1 MVGFLKK
8 GLGMRNQQWLING
21 DPRGRAL
28 LATDFKHTEVEVPA
42 LADGQ
47 ALVRTEYLGFDPAM
61 KGQLENIPG
70 YASNNNLGNVM
81 PGSGIGEVVDSNAKS
96 LPVGSKVMGRL
107 GWQQLATVTP
117 GEVQVVP
124 DDQHLRARLGPLG
137 TTGLT
142 AYFGL
147 LKTGRPEPG
156 DMLVVSGAAGAV
168 GSVVGQL
175 GKLMGCTTVGVAG
188 GAQKCEWLIS
198 DVGYDHAI
206 DYKNDAIKAQLKEC
220 CPKGIN
226 VFFDNVGGPILNDA
240 LGRIAPHARV
250 VICGG
255 ISRYEQAKLPPG
267 PTNYF
272 NIVFR
277 QATMEG
283 FLLRG
288 YEHEFEVARS
298 RIAGWIESG
307 QLVYKEDIQEGFDN
321 IPATLMRL
329 FSGQNFGKQLLK
341 L

>member
-1 MVGFLKK
+1 
-8 GLGMRNQQWLING
+8 MRNQQWLING

-28 LATDFKHTEVEVPA
+28 SADDFKYAETEVLA
-42 LADGQ
+42 LTDGQ

-81 PGSGIGEVVDSNAKS
+81 PGSGIGEVVESKS
-96 LPVGSKVMGRL
+96 IELPVGSKVMGRL
-107 GWQQLATVTP
+107 GWQEFARVAP

-168 GSVVGQL
+168 GSIVGQI

-188 GAQKCEWLIS
+188 GPQKCEWLIS
-198 DVGYDHAI
+198 DVGYNHAI
-206 DYKNDAIKAQLKEC
+206 DYKNDAIKARLKEL

-277 QATMEG
+277 QAIMEG

-288 YEHEFEVARS
+288 YEHEFEVARN

-307 QLVYKEDIQEGFDN
+307 EIVYKEDIQEGFDN

-329 FSGQNFGKQLLK
+329 FSGKNFGKQLLK

>member
-1 MVGFLKK
+1 
-8 GLGMRNQQWLING
+8 MRNQQWLING

-28 LATDFKHTEVEVPA
+28 STDDFRRTEVEVTA

-47 ALVRTEYLGFDPAM
+47 ALVRAEYLGFDPAM
-61 KGQLENIPG
+61 KGQLENIAG
-70 YASNNNLGNVM
+70 YSRDNKLGDVM
-81 PGSGIGEVVDSNAKS
+81 SGSGIGEVVDSKVAG
-96 LPVGSKVMGRL
+96 LPVGSKVVGRL
-107 GWQQLATVTP
+107 GWQQFATVTAKD
-117 GEVQVVP
+117 VQVVA
-124 DDQHLRARLGPLG
+124 DDQLLRAHLGPLG

-168 GSVVGQL
+168 GSIVGQL

-188 GAQKCEWLIS
+188 GAQKCEWLVS
-198 DVGYDHAI
+198 DLGYDHAI
-206 DYKNDAIKAQLKEC
+206 DYKNDAIKGRLKELC
-220 CPKGIN
+220 ASGIN

-288 YEHEFEVARS
+288 YEHEFEMARA

-307 QLVYKEDIQEGFDN
+307 DIVYKEDIQEGFDN
-321 IPATLMRL
+321 IPATLLRL
-329 FSGQNFGKQLLK
+329 FTGKNFGKQLLK